1 MGYALSVKL
10 LQEMLKIPKGK
21 QVAVIRSR
29 TNNTMAKRKKD
40 KLTKNYRLSNTNPTK
55 NGAANSCTVDKYH
68 LILPITLFIV

>member
-40 KLTKNYRLSNTNPTK
+40 KLTNNDRHNTVLK
-55 NGAANSCTVDKYH
+55 IKD
-68 LILPITLFIV
+68 